1 MRPRPLVLRGFGL
14 WLGMD
19 APVRSLGT
27 ANFDRKG
34 GRTAVAGLAGTVVNQ
49 PAIEP
54 ELVGAVRLKPVHLE
68 VKRVG
73 GKISPQA
80 ALGEFWI
87 DVAVLLLAGVSRQ
100 VVQA

>member
-1 MRPRPLVLRGFGL
+1 MRPRPLMLRGFGL

-19 APVRSLGT
+19 APVRSVGT

-34 GRTAVAGLAGTVVNQ
+34 RRATVAGLAGTVIDQ

-73 GKISPQA
+73 GKIGPQV
-80 ALGEFWI
+80 ALGELWI
-87 DVAVLLLAGVSRQ
+87 DAAVLVLAGVSRQ